1 MRDGCDCPW
10 WVDGVPAFG
19 HLGEVPPTRDAVAL
33 LEWPAF
39 LCVCVFLFQ
48 LLLLKL
54 EKKLES
60 IPRQKADLAAGGY
73 PCAKGGIT
81 HDCSPKREML

>member
-1 MRDGCDCPW
+1 MGDGA
-10 WVDGVPAFG
+10 PALG

-39 LCVCVFLFQ
+39 VCVFLFQ
-48 LLLLKL
+48 LLLLKV

-60 IPRQKADLAAGGY
+60 IPRQKADLAAGCY
-73 PCAKGGIT
+73 PCAKGSIT